1 MKNPLCTKSEL
12 DSPCDRSPLRFA
24 FLIHSLHFW
33 FSGNGGVGILLFS
46 SKNEE
51 DDSGLDQSCTRL
63 DDDKDAISKVAK
75 TTGLCFLDD
84 SLDWTSIRGEFKK
97 SCC

>member
-1 MKNPLCTKSEL
+1 MKNPLCSQSEL
-12 DSPCDRSPLRFA
+12 DSLCDRPALRFA
-24 FLIHSLHFW
+24 FLIRSLRFFVL
-33 FSGNGGVGILLFS
+33 FSGSGGIGILLFS

-84 SLDWTSIRGEFKK
+84 SLDWTSIRGE
-97 SCC
+97 